1 MISINNIT
9 VAFGGF
15 TLLDDISFHVSDG
28 EHIALVGKN
37 GAGKSTILKLIAG
50 VDHPTSGSIM
60 KPKEQ
65 TVGYLPQ
72 IMSYSKD
79 TTVIE
84 AAMSVFADH
93 FTMGERVEEISR
105 ELGERTDYESAAYH
119 RLIEELNELNDKLAM
134 AQSESPA
141 VLAEK
146 TLVGLGFKKSELGRQ
161 RSTFSQGWN
170 MRVEL
175 AKVLLTKPDVL
186 LLDEPTNHLD
196 VDAKDALKQALL
208 EYRGSVLLICHEPEF
223 YQDIVSEIWDCTKW
237 TTKII

>member
-1 MISINNIT
+1 MISINNLT
-9 VAFGGF
+9 VAFGGY

-50 VDHPTSGSIM
+50 VERPTSGSIM

-79 TTVIE
+79 TTVLE

-93 FTMGERVEEISR
+93 FTMNERVEEISR
-105 ELGERTDYESAAYH
+105 ELGERTDYESEAYH

-146 TLVGLGFKKSELGRQ
+146 TLVGLGFKKGELGRQ
-161 RSTFSQGWN
+161 RSTFSQAGTCAWN
-170 MRVEL
+170 WR
-175 AKVLLTKPDVL
+175 
-186 LLDEPTNHLD
+186 
-196 VDAKDALKQALL
+196 
-208 EYRGSVLLICHEPEF
+208 RC
-223 YQDIVSEIWDCTKW
+223 C
-237 TTKII
+237 